1 MSNSDILWKTCRVLA
16 NETRLGILRRL
27 MRGSEL
33 CVSDVAALETLSE
46 VVASQHLRMLHEYGF
61 LQLRRDGKWA
71 FYKAV
76 PDPAIPLAASLH
88 PQLQRKLMS
97 ADNKQI
103 AKLIRLFTAFTHTR
117 RIALLSA
124 IATGERKF
132 DELVSLCNISGM
144 ALHRH
149 LKKLASRN
157 FITQES
163 EACRIVPPSN
173 RLEALLMDAC
183 RESSPYHTS

>member
-1 MSNSDILWKTCRVLA
+1 MSYSDTIWKTCRVLA

-33 CVSDVAALETLSE
+33 CVSDVAALENLSE

-71 FYKAV
+71 FYKAA

-88 PQLQRKLMS
+88 PQLQSKLMS

-103 AKLIRLFTAFTHTR
+103 AKLIRLFTALTHPR
-117 RIALLSA
+117 RIELLSA
-124 IATGERKF
+124 ISSGERKA
-132 DELVSLCNISGM
+132 DELVSLCDISGM

-149 LKKLASRN
+149 LKKLAARN
-157 FITQES
+157 FIIQDNEI
-163 EACRIVPPSN
+163 CRIVPPGN
-173 RLEALLMDAC
+173 RLEAILLEAC
-183 RESSPYHTS
+183 REAKPYHTS